1 MIVTCGKTINF
12 LNLNDT
18 NSRIVNFAPKL
29 LNDEV
34 ELIMTPVQVSQE
46 DNFLLWSLA
55 WFFSPALKYTN
66 QKYSPKFLLFF
77 VVFLVLFIPFW
88 IKFRVFHF
96 MLY

>member
-55 WFFSPALKYTN
+55 
-66 QKYSPKFLLFF
+66 
-77 VVFLVLFIPFW
+77 
-88 IKFRVFHF
+88 
-96 MLY
+96 